1 MASLN
6 KIFLI
11 GRLTRDP
18 ELRYTQQGT
27 PVANFSL
34 AVDRGFK
41 TQQGE
46 TQTDF
51 IKIVVW
57 RKLAETIGKY
67 LVKGSMVFVEG
78 SLQLRKYEDSNNVK
92 RTSAEVVAN
101 TIQFLDK
108 RTKSDSSSSTSSGG
122 DFDTMP
128 VDDDFTTDDIPF

>member
-6 KIFLI
+6 KIMLI

-27 PVANFSL
+27 AVANFSL
-34 AVDRGFK
+34 AVDRTFK
-41 TQQGE
+41 NQAGE

-51 IKIVVW
+51 IKVVVW

-67 LVKGSMVFVEG
+67 LVKGSLVYVEG
-78 SLQLRKYEDSNNVK
+78 SLQLNKYEDSNNIK
-92 RTSAEVVAN
+92 RTSAEVMAN

-108 RTKSDSSSSTSSGG
+108 KSKTSPESSKTAPSE
-122 DFDTMP
+122 FDHMP
-128 VDDDFTTDDIPF
+128 VDDFTTDDIPF